1 MNLDTMSDLMTT
13 RCLTDRTLKK
23 SFFSPAR
30 PWRAETRLSPGFV
43 LGSSRKPQRRP
54 GRLTTRRRAQ
64 TWCSLFEPCA
74 QRGVLA
80 RRGWVGGCLNF
91 LSILL
96 DGSPVM
102 ACVWTDFKL
111 CECQDRFSEH
121 PVTLPE
127 SNSFVGSRRRACR
140 RRPRSLGRKG
150 AGP

>member
-64 TWCSLFEPCA
+64 TWCSLSEPCA

-80 RRGWVGGCLNF
+80 RRGWVGEMSELF
-91 LSILL
+91 
-96 DGSPVM
+96 
-102 ACVWTDFKL
+102 
-111 CECQDRFSEH
+111 EH
-121 PVTLPE
+121 PPGRFLLSWHAYRLQTLR
-127 SNSFVGSRRRACR
+127 V
-140 RRPRSLGRKG
+140 PRSLFRTS
-150 AGP
+150 